1 MFNGVHSDR
10 HIFGMTGCRLGIY
23 QPNEPQKKHSYFPLC
38 YINLNCTGW
47 IIGILF
53 NVLV

>member
-23 QPNEPQKKHSYFPLC
+23 QPNEPQKKTFLLSIMLYQSKLYWLDNRDPF
-38 YINLNCTGW
+38 
-47 IIGILF
+47 
-53 NVLV
+53 